1 MATFDDFLALD
12 IRVGEI
18 TQAEINPKARQ
29 PAYVLTVDLGQDLG
43 LKQSSAQLTA
53 LYQPEDLIGRQVLA
67 VINFS
72 PKRIAGIK
80 SEILV
85 LGVYHQ
91 DGVVLIEPDRKV
103 ALGDKLG

>member
-18 TQAEINPKARQ
+18 TRVEINQKARQ
-29 PAYVLTVDLGQDLG
+29 PAYILWVDLGDEIG
-43 LKQSSAQLTA
+43 IKQSSAQLTVF
-53 LYQPEDLIGRQVLA
+53 YQPEDLIGRQVLA
-67 VINFS
+67 VVNFP
-72 PKRIAGIK
+72 PKRIAGVK

-91 DGVVLIEPDRKV
+91 DGVVLIQPERPVR
-103 ALGDKLG
+103 LGDKIG

>member
-18 TQAEINPKARQ
+18 TRVEINQKARQ
-29 PAYVLTVDLGQDLG
+29 PAYILWVDLGDEIG
-43 LKQSSAQLTA
+43 IKQSSAQLTVF
-53 LYQPEDLIGRQVLA
+53 YQPEDLIGRQVLA
-67 VINFS
+67 VVNFP
-72 PKRIAGIK
+72 PKRIAGVK

-91 DGVVLIEPDRKV
+91 DGVVLIQPERPVR
-103 ALGDKLG
+103 LGDKLG